1 MCHSAPLRPGCAAPV
16 GNCGPLPGL
25 WAASCPGSGSSPLQP
40 HLRARPQLLTP
51 RLQACPS
58 VRTDPGPGC
67 SNTQFT
73 ESQEQYERRS
83 GTVQDVLRL
92 TSRNVCA
99 RVHVCVCAC
108 APWPRPALRTRSSSR
123 QHLSQGR
130 AAQGTQRALVPSELP
145 VRPEH
150 KADGGEGVRS

>member
-51 RLQACPS
+51 HLQACPS

-73 ESQEQYERRS
+73 ESQEQYERGS

-99 RVHVCVCAC
+99 RVHVCMCPMATASPQDLFIQPS
-108 APWPRPALRTRSSSR
+108 APEPRPGSTGDTESS
-123 QHLSQGR
+123 G
-130 AAQGTQRALVPSELP
+130 P
-145 VRPEH
+145 
-150 KADGGEGVRS
+150 